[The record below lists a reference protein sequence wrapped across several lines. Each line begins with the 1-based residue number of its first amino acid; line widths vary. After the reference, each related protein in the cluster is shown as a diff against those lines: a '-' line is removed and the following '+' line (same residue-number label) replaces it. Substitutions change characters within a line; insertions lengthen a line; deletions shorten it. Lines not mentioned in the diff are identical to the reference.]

1 MFKGLGGGFGDMGQ
15 MLKAAQ
21 DMQAKMGE
29 VQERLGSITV
39 DGEAGAGMVR
49 ATATARGEVTALTI
63 DPTIFRPEDK
73 EVVEDLIVAAITDAQ
88 AKAKARSQEEM
99 GRVAEGLGLPPGFK
113 LPF

>member
-1 MFKGLGGGFGDMGQ
+1 MFKGLGGGFGDMGK

-49 ATATARGEVTALTI
+49 ATATAHGEVTALTI